1 MLDNYSDENYSDLD
15 YEVKPTKDG
24 IYFRLGKPFA
34 CTVTLAAQ
42 QFRLSTRRV
51 RQMLIDGKLKGSKIG
66 HAWKVA
72 YPYQIVMGRR
82 GPLMGFNKVQRQGR
96 MRKKSR
102 NIIDFDNQ
110 VYERLC

>member
-1 MLDNYSDENYSDLD
+1 MLANYSDENYSDLEF
-15 YEVKPTKDG
+15 EVKPTKDG
-24 IYFRLGKPFA
+24 IYFHLGKPFA

-66 HAWKVA
+66 QAWKVA

-82 GPLMGFNKVQRQGR
+82 GPLMAYNKIVRNGR
-96 MRKKSR
+96 LRKKAR
-102 NIIDFDNQ
+102 NIIDFINPTLNRVD
-110 VYERLC
+110 